1 MIGPYDTEVFE
12 SFTSAVGE
20 AARGWVPTTDT
31 YPIAGGET
39 AYIEMSHRLTAVV
52 QKNNPG
58 LPRDLSFDINAHLGL
73 EVMSLFMYRCA
84 YRAALASL
92 TVEQTAERLRD
103 QRTAQTLHHI
113 ASQGNS
119 VAAAVE
125 SVYGLQEPPFFDDE
139 VEQLGI
145 PRHLNDL
152 VVTSTHFRNPSLT
165 RVTQESREYLSK
177 ELGLKPDQLKPA
189 MCPMQAT
196 RQILPCFRHIVTIG
210 QADPALIQATLATYT
225 PRH

>member
-1 MIGPYDTEVFE
+1 MTDLYEGEDFE
-12 SFTSAVGE
+12 LFTSAVGE
-20 AARGWVPTTDT
+20 AARVWVPTADT

-39 AYIEMSHRLTAVV
+39 AYVEMSHRLAAVV
-52 QKNNPG
+52 RKNNPK
-58 LPRDLSFDINAHLGL
+58 LPRDSRFGTNAHLGL

-84 YRAALASL
+84 YTAALASL
-92 TVEQTAERLRD
+92 TVEQTVERLRD
-103 QRTAQTLHHI
+103 QQTVRTLHHI
-113 ASQGNS
+113 ASLGNS

-125 SVYGLQEPPFFDDE
+125 SVYGLQEPQSPDDV
-139 VEQLGI
+139 VEQLSI
-145 PRHLNDL
+145 PRPLNDL